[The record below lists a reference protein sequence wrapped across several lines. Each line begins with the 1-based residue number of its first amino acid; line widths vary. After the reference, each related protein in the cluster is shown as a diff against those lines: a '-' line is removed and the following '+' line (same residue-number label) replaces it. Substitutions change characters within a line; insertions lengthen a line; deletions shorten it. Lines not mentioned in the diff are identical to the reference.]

1 MAANNLTGERT
12 QTKTFQELRCSP
24 SLASGLQQQ
33 SIYLA
38 TVNIFLSVTALI
50 GNSLILAA
58 LRKESS
64 LHPPSKVLYL
74 CLAST
79 DLFVGLLSQPLYVT
93 HWMSLVQEHWSL
105 CRLAIDAVSMTG
117 FTLCT
122 VSLLTM
128 AAISVD
134 RLLALLLGLRYKQIV
149 SLKRMYALVA
159 TFWVL
164 SSLAGL
170 CYMLDHRITIW
181 YGQTT
186 RIFGLVIPIASYTK
200 IFRTLSHHEAQAQ
213 DHIQQQPSRAIQLN
227 IAQYRK
233 AVHSALWVQ
242 LALVV
247 CYVPMSMVE
256 IFTAFSKTNSSH
268 LIVIRGIAV
277 TLVFFNST
285 VNPFLYCW
293 RISEVRLAIKQSIR
307 QALRCPRC

>member
-1 MAANNLTGERT
+1 
-12 QTKTFQELRCSP
+12 
-24 SLASGLQQQ
+24 
-33 SIYLA
+33 
-38 TVNIFLSVTALI
+38 
-50 GNSLILAA
+50 
-58 LRKESS
+58 
-64 LHPPSKVLYL
+64 
-74 CLAST
+74 
-79 DLFVGLLSQPLYVT
+79 
-93 HWMSLVQEHWSL
+93 MSLVQEHWSL

-117 FTLCT
+117 FTLCS

-134 RLLALLLGLRYKQIV
+134 RLLALLLGLRYRQIV

-170 CYMLDHRITIW
+170 CYMLDPRITIW

-213 DHIQQQPSRAIQLN
+213 DHIQQPPSRAIQLN

-256 IFTAFSKTNSSH
+256 IGTAFSKTYSSQ

-293 RISEVRLAIKQSIR
+293 RISEVRLAIKKSIR
-307 QALRCPRC
+307 QALRCP

>member
-12 QTKTFQELRCSP
+12 QTRTFQELRCSP

-33 SIYLA
+33 SIYLV

-50 GNSLILAA
+50 GNSLILVA

-134 RLLALLLGLRYKQIV
+134 RLLALLLGLRYRQIV

-159 TFWVL
+159 TFWLL
-164 SSLAGL
+164 SSLAGF

-186 RIFGLVIPIASYTK
+186 RIFGLIIPIASYTK

-213 DHIQQQPSRAIQLN
+213 DHIQQPPSRAIQLN

-233 AVHSALWVQ
+233 AVYSALWVQ

-256 IFTAFSKTNSSH
+256 IGTAFSKTYSSH

-293 RISEVRLAIKQSIR
+293 RISEVRLAIKKSIR
-307 QALRCPRC
+307 QALCCP

>member
-12 QTKTFQELRCSP
+12 QTRTFQELRCSP

-50 GNSLILAA
+50 GNSLILVA

-74 CLAST
+74 CLATT

-117 FTLCT
+117 FTLCS

-134 RLLALLLGLRYKQIV
+134 RLLALLLGLRYRQIV
-149 SLKRMYALVA
+149 SLKRMYALAA

-170 CYMLDHRITIW
+170 CYMLDPRITIW

-213 DHIQQQPSRAIQLN
+213 DHIQQPPSRAIQLN

-256 IFTAFSKTNSSH
+256 IGTAFSKTYSSQ

-293 RISEVRLAIKQSIR
+293 RISEVRLAIKKSIR
-307 QALRCPRC
+307 QALRCP